1 MPATPRDR
9 EKPRQERL
17 REVMQSAQYLEGMT
31 NSQQV
36 IWGLGLKINATH
48 NYDFDIEKGEV
59 YINQELKEIAEL
71 KEQTV
76 PAGAETTSAQTCWVL
91 LEVSPAGVLTKTV
104 SAKTEGTPVLPA
116 LNAARIAVAYI
127 AIPKSYTVGTTELK
141 TEYFKPIV
149 YSAGNVSPVAGY

>member
-1 MPATPRDR
+1 MPATPRDIL
-9 EKPRQERL
+9 KPRSQRL
-17 REVMQSAQYLEGMT
+17 SEVMTSIQLQAGQA
-31 NSQQV
+31 NDQQV
-36 IWGLGLKINATH
+36 IWGLGLKVNATH

-59 YINQELKEIAEL
+59 CINQELKEIAVL
-71 KEQTV
+71 TEQTV
-76 PAGAETTSAQTCWVL
+76 PAGAETTSAQTCFVL

-141 TEYFKPIV
+141 TEYFKPIL
-149 YSAGNVSPVAGY
+149 YSAGNVSPTGGF

>member
-1 MPATPRDR
+1 MPATPRDIL
-9 EKPRQERL
+9 KPRSQRL
-17 REVMQSAQYLEGMT
+17 SEVMTSIQLQAGQA
-31 NSQQV
+31 NDQQV

-59 YINQELKEIAEL
+59 CINQELKEIAAL
-71 KEQTV
+71 TEQTV
-76 PAGAETTSAQTCWVL
+76 PAGAETTSAQTCFVL

-149 YSAGNVSPVAGY
+149 YSAGNVSPTGGY

>member
-1 MPATPRDR
+1 
-9 EKPRQERL
+9 
-17 REVMQSAQYLEGMT
+17 MQSAQYLEGMT

-36 IWGLGLKINATH
+36 IWGFGLKINATH
-48 NYDFDIEKGEV
+48 NYDFDIEKGED

-76 PAGAETTSAQTCWVL
+76 PAGAETTASQTCWVL

-116 LNAARIAVAYI
+116 LNAADCGGVYCD
-127 AIPKSYTVGTTELK
+127 PE
-141 TEYFKPIV
+141 IV
-149 YSAGNVSPVAGY
+149 YCGYDRIEDGILQAYRI